1 MSPTSSRTPRKRRP
15 PSAIEY
21 LVSVLPGLEEIA
33 GQEVEARLAGARVIE
48 TQRGW
53 TAFRYP
59 GPAADLLQLRTTED
73 VFAVLFRTAE
83 LPAYRSG
90 AIPLL
95 ARVAQTCR
103 SWDQAMA
110 AFHQTRAHSVRRITF
125 RIIAQMTGQHGFR
138 REEVRDAVL
147 SGVQSRWTGWKP
159 VADDAHIEIW
169 APIIGSWAAVAIRL
183 SNRSMRHRTYKQ
195 EHRPAALRPT
205 LAAAMIA
212 LLHPRPTDR
221 FCDPMCG
228 TGTILV
234 ERALFGPGKALVG
247 GDIDA
252 AALEAAMVNLSQS
265 GITVLAPERE
275 SLGRNQACFLHC
287 WDARSLPL
295 GPNCI
300 DAVACNLPF
309 GEKMGSHADNVQLY
323 GRFFRELVRVLRP
336 GGRAALLTSEKEL
349 VRQCLDRHTQLQ
361 REREILVA
369 ILGRAARIYMLRK
382 K

>member
-1 MSPTSSRTPRKRRP
+1 
-15 PSAIEY
+15 
-21 LVSVLPGLEEIA
+21 VPGLEEIA
-33 GQEVEARLAGARVIE
+33 GQEVEARLAGAWVIE

-169 APIIGSWAAVAIRL
+169 APIIGSWAAVAVRL

-212 LLHPRPTDR
+212 LLHPQPTDR

-323 GRFFRELVRVLRP
+323 DRFFRQLVRVLRP

-369 ILGRAARIYMLRK
+369 VLGRAARIYMLRK